1 MKYYCDSLLS
11 FSSPDQVF
19 EDFKERIR
27 HYERQYE
34 EIDETHEPK
43 YSFLKVYNAGTKVL
57 SHKHEGHIQS
67 RIVYYMMNC
76 HITPRT
82 IYLTRHG
89 STMQSTACC
98 VFLMLLLPTRMMSVS
113 SARRVLQ

>member
-1 MKYYCDSLLS
+1 MLFC
-11 FSSPDQVF
+11 SPDQVI

-27 HYERQYE
+27 HYEKAYE
-34 EIDETHEPK
+34 ELDETHEPK

-89 STMQSTACC
+89 KNILDESN
-98 VFLMLLLPTRMMSVS
+98 
-113 SARRVLQ
+113 